1 MFKKWLHIIFD
12 HRISLQERMFRVVTG
27 ISMLALIYILPM
39 GRNLINWLLLVF
51 SLVAMSMI
59 VKVSILKERITTGAT
74 AISVLLLL
82 LFPVSFFT
90 AGGFYSGMPEWFVLC
105 FIYISIT
112 LTGRRKAAFFAL

>member
-105 FIYISIT
+105 FKI
-112 LTGRRKAAFFAL
+112 GRAHV

>member
-1 MFKKWLHIIFD
+1 MFKKWLQIIFD

-39 GRNLINWLLLVF
+39 GRNLINWLLLVP

-82 LFPVSFFT
+82 L
-90 AGGFYSGMPEWFVLC
+90 
-105 FIYISIT
+105 
-112 LTGRRKAAFFAL
+112 R